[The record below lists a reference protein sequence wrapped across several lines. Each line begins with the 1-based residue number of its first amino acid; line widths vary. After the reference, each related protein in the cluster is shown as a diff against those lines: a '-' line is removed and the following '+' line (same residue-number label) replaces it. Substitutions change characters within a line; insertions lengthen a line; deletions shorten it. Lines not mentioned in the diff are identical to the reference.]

1 MISNETSMKVI
12 YDGKINLQRLVAII
26 YIYML
31 PFRMIL
37 QLSNLFVF
45 FKGAAYY
52 FDIVFHIIGL
62 SLLLIRKK
70 RVPKEEKKLL
80 NLIRN
85 IVIIF
90 SIISIV
96 MAFITQISKGSYAG
110 ETAFSGIVG
119 MFIYFWQYYLIVY
132 YDFFVFKML
141 SSKNILKILNRLCL
155 FLLIL
160 GYVQIICLNSNK
172 IKLLFTKLDI
182 FGVLFPADN
191 MWKLSLTTLEGAS
204 AGGLICCFVL
214 PILYSQIL
222 MKKNYFQVLQ
232 IFLWI
237 PVVYFTKSSTAYI
250 LYVSTTITFVFF
262 YIKNIKKFFMIV
274 ALAFLVF
281 FLLFIFKNS
290 LPSEF
295 QDGINYL
302 LFEKIAD
309 KSNGSTVSRMIP
321 LYMNWNSFKSSPI
334 FGVGNGLQGYFF
346 NDVSS
351 WMLNVP
357 GSDIRSFYKIAS
369 TTIANG
375 GCFFL
380 GVISGYGLVGTC
392 FVIYYVIK
400 SNKLLK
406 IKKDELDCFYYMYY
420 IAAFSIIIFGFQGD
434 FCGLYYIW
442 FILSIPFMTKNK

>member
-204 AGGLICCFVL
+204 AGGLICCFADTL
-214 PILYSQIL
+214 FSNINE
-222 MKKNYFQVLQ
+222 KKLF
-232 IFLWI
+232 
-237 PVVYFTKSSTAYI
+237 PSFTNFFMDSSC
-250 LYVSTTITFVFF
+250 LFH
-262 YIKNIKKFFMIV
+262 KKF
-274 ALAFLVF
+274 
-281 FLLFIFKNS
+281 NS
-290 LPSEF
+290 LYF
-295 QDGINYL
+295 ICKYYYH
-302 LFEKIAD
+302 FC
-309 KSNGSTVSRMIP
+309 VF
-321 LYMNWNSFKSSPI
+321 LY
-334 FGVGNGLQGYFF
+334 
-346 NDVSS
+346 
-351 WMLNVP
+351 
-357 GSDIRSFYKIAS
+357 
-369 TTIANG
+369 
-375 GCFFL
+375 
-380 GVISGYGLVGTC
+380 
-392 FVIYYVIK
+392 
-400 SNKLLK
+400 
-406 IKKDELDCFYYMYY
+406 
-420 IAAFSIIIFGFQGD
+420 
-434 FCGLYYIW
+434 
-442 FILSIPFMTKNK
+442 

>member
-237 PVVYFTKSSTAYI
+237 PVVYFTKSSTSYI

-262 YIKNIKKFFMIV
+262 YIKNIKKMSI
-274 ALAFLVF
+274 
-281 FLLFIFKNS
+281 I
-290 LPSEF
+290 
-295 QDGINYL
+295 
-302 LFEKIAD
+302 
-309 KSNGSTVSRMIP
+309 
-321 LYMNWNSFKSSPI
+321 
-334 FGVGNGLQGYFF
+334 
-346 NDVSS
+346 
-351 WMLNVP
+351 
-357 GSDIRSFYKIAS
+357 
-369 TTIANG
+369 
-375 GCFFL
+375 
-380 GVISGYGLVGTC
+380 
-392 FVIYYVIK
+392 
-400 SNKLLK
+400 
-406 IKKDELDCFYYMYY
+406 
-420 IAAFSIIIFGFQGD
+420 FSI
-434 FCGLYYIW
+434 
-442 FILSIPFMTKNK
+442 

>member
-1 MISNETSMKVI
+1 
-12 YDGKINLQRLVAII
+12 
-26 YIYML
+26 
-31 PFRMIL
+31 
-37 QLSNLFVF
+37 
-45 FKGAAYY
+45 
-52 FDIVFHIIGL
+52 
-62 SLLLIRKK
+62 
-70 RVPKEEKKLL
+70 
-80 NLIRN
+80 
-85 IVIIF
+85 
-90 SIISIV
+90 

-262 YIKNIKKFFMIV
+262 F
-274 ALAFLVF
+274 
-281 FLLFIFKNS
+281 FKNT
-290 LPSEF
+290 
-295 QDGINYL
+295 I
-302 LFEKIAD
+302 KI
-309 KSNGSTVSRMIP
+309 
-321 LYMNWNSFKSSPI
+321 
-334 FGVGNGLQGYFF
+334 
-346 NDVSS
+346 
-351 WMLNVP
+351 
-357 GSDIRSFYKIAS
+357 
-369 TTIANG
+369 
-375 GCFFL
+375 
-380 GVISGYGLVGTC
+380 
-392 FVIYYVIK
+392 
-400 SNKLLK
+400 
-406 IKKDELDCFYYMYY
+406 
-420 IAAFSIIIFGFQGD
+420 
-434 FCGLYYIW
+434 
-442 FILSIPFMTKNK
+442 